1 MKFRSDLYKPVNIN
15 VIEVS
20 EVGKAK
26 DLSVAPLETCSIL
39 SWFHLDTIYFPS
51 WHQVETKC
59 DKVSRLHLS
68 HMHLFSLNM
77 SLHVW
82 FEVLLRWVW
91 RTPSSGMLCH
101 VALVRTDILPKCRFL
116 QEPHGVTSRKTAFLC
131 SNMFQHGQACSQLFM
146 LFQSFVVNA
155 KIKVFIVH
163 IKEIGEPRTTYACIK
178 SSDIQSFG
186 N

>member
-1 MKFRSDLYKPVNIN
+1 MVSAIVLVDCPGWWNQWHPCFLELLLELVFRMLFIQSVQMPCSKTSNVECGIRRVHAPNVINIYFFLSEFPSRKIYFITAQHFFYSEISIFITNLQQTQNDQATVMKFRSDLYKPVNIN

-77 SLHVW
+77 SLHV
-82 FEVLLRWVW
+82 
-91 RTPSSGMLCH
+91 
-101 VALVRTDILPKCRFL
+101 
-116 QEPHGVTSRKTAFLC
+116 
-131 SNMFQHGQACSQLFM
+131 
-146 LFQSFVVNA
+146 
-155 KIKVFIVH
+155 
-163 IKEIGEPRTTYACIK
+163 
-178 SSDIQSFG
+178 
-186 N
+186 